1 MLIPVSRL
9 RRPTSRCACGVNRGG
24 ARGARTFGSQKMF
37 LKKRQIFR
45 ISGADEEVPEAK
57 MGPSPHQKASGG
69 FRNPL
74 FRQKTLS
81 LTVTVGRGGSLYS
94 QLDSYFLNKSRACVG
109 NS

>member
-1 MLIPVSRL
+1 MMLIPVSRL

-74 FRQKTLS
+74 FRQKTVS
-81 LTVTVGRGGSLYS
+81 LRSFLASLGAPLGR
-94 QLDSYFLNKSRACVG
+94 R
-109 NS
+109 